1 MMRDRKLLGSLGE
14 RFAEAVLFSEG
25 WRIRERNYSCG
36 MGEID
41 LIIERDP
48 ELCFVE
54 VKTRMNSRMCR
65 PAEAVDRRKQR
76 RIRAAA
82 QWYMTEKRITGRYIR
97 FMVFEV
103 SGSEI
108 SASFS

>member
-1 MMRDRKLLGSLGE
+1 MTRDRKLLGSLGE

-25 WRIRERNYSCG
+25 WRIRERNYICG
-36 MGEID
+36 LGEID
-41 LIIERDP
+41 LIIERES

-65 PAEAVDRRKQR
+65 PAEAVDWRKQR

-82 QWYMTEKRITGRYIR
+82 QWYMAEHRITGRSVR
-97 FMVFEV
+97 FMVFEL
-103 SGSEI
+103 SGSET

>member
-1 MMRDRKLLGSLGE
+1 MTRDRKLLGSLGE

-25 WRIRERNYSCG
+25 WHIRERNYSCVL
-36 MGEID
+36 GEID
-41 LIIERDP
+41 LIIERGL

-54 VKTRMNSRMCR
+54 VKTRMNARMCR

-82 QWYMTEKRITGRYIR
+82 QWYMTENRIPDKRVR

-103 SGSEI
+103 TGSET